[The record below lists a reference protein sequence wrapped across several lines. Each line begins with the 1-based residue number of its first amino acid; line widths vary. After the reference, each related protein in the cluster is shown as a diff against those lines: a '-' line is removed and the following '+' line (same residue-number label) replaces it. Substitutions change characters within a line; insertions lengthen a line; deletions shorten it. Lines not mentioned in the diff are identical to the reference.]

1 MGRKDPRIDNYIAG
15 SAEFAQPILSHLR
28 ELVHAG
34 CPGVEETLKWGMPS
48 FLYKGI
54 LCGMAAFKQHCT
66 FGFWKHELLFGND
79 RQARKLAAGAMGS
92 FGRLTKRADLPSD
105 AELMRLIKEA
115 VRLNDEGVKRAT
127 KPKPKANREL
137 TVPDCLTTALRKN
150 KKARATFEGFS
161 YSHKKEYVEW
171 ITEAKREDTRER
183 RIATTIAWLSKGKAR
198 NWKYENC

>member
-1 MGRKDPRIDNYIAG
+1 MGRKDPRIDKYIAG

>member
-1 MGRKDPRIDNYIAG
+1 
-15 SAEFAQPILSHLR
+15 
-28 ELVHAG
+28 
-34 CPGVEETLKWGMPS
+34 VEETLKWGMPS